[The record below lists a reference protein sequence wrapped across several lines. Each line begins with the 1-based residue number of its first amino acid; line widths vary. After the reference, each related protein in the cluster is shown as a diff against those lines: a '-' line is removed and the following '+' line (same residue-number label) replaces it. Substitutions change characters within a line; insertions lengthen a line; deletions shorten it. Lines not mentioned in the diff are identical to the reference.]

1 MVNMW
6 LRPMVSIVIQDVIGE
21 DLEFCILFV

>member
-6 LRPMVSIVIQDVIGE
+6 LRSMVSIVIQDVIGE
-21 DLEFCILFV
+21 DLAFCILFV